1 MYSEQKTESLMK
13 VGGQFNR
20 FCSGFPRIRYQCGGI
35 IAKLA
40 LVVFTSCMAS
50 RLYIWNIWLNEL
62 WIWKVSALTAFSMH
76 VDQVTDLHRVKSRL
90 LEQCDRFWFATN
102 RYQWGGIK
110 CLHFLFT
117 ACGRRRMSPS
127 ARHKLALCE
136 RNPGFPGRKL
146 IFPQRRSCR
155 GNGIISFQGKK
166 GWGGDELTG
175 VNWVPV
181 DPATLQATKIACAHP
196 PSLSFS
202 GFGEQFS

>member
-35 IAKLA
+35 IANLA
-40 LVVFTSCMAS
+40 LVVFPSCIAS
-50 RLYIWNIWLNEL
+50 RLYTWLNEL
-62 WIWKVSALTAFSMH
+62 WIGKVSVLTAFSMH

-146 IFPQRRSCR
+146 IFPHRRSRR
-155 GNGIISFQGKK
+155 GNVIISFRGKEERGRK
-166 GWGGDELTG
+166 GWVDWGQLGTSWSSNSSGDENCL
-175 VNWVPV
+175 
-181 DPATLQATKIACAHP
+181 CP
-196 PSLSFS
+196 PSHPFS
-202 GFGEQFS
+202 LFRFGEQFS